1 MDANILKL
9 FQKVNEL
16 NSKIRIGKIILT
28 LPAKSTT
35 LSSIILLLSA
45 VYIIDSISTLWA
57 SSSSLK
63 SQRNFFHCAQIVAE
77 IN

>member
-16 NSKIRIGKIILT
+16 NSKIHIGKIILT
-28 LPAKSTT
+28 LPAKYTT
-35 LSSIILLLSA
+35 RSSIILLLSA
-45 VYIIDSISTLWA
+45 AYIIDSISTLWA

-63 SQRNFFHCAQIVAE
+63 SQRSFFHCAQIVAE

>member
-16 NSKIRIGKIILT
+16 NSEIHIGEIIVT
-28 LPAKSTT
+28 LPAKYATR
-35 LSSIILLLSA
+35 SSIILLVSA
-45 VYIIDSISTLWA
+45 VYINDSISTLWA
-57 SSSSLK
+57 SSGSLK

>member
-45 VYIIDSISTLWA
+45 VYIIDSIWTLWA